1 MKQELFVYQKEP
13 ANLDEA
19 GKAALSFE
27 TFQAG
32 RSKDVATVRMQ
43 QSENSS
49 SEVPSWARDWFS
61 KVERQLNNWTKQSG
75 RATEANREFHW
86 SAECQEAFDELKKAL
101 TTPPILAYPSEDGL
115 FWLDTDASGSGVGAI
130 LSQEQ
135 DEEKRVISYYSRVLT
150 GNERNYCVT
159 RRELL
164 AVVMAVKHFPHY
176 LWGRHFVVRSDHGSL
191 RWLMNLK
198 NPEGQLWRWLQTL
211 SEYDYEIQ
219 YRPGAQHRNA
229 DGLSRRPCHE
239 CRHCER
245 QEAKDEVKDIGCP
258 GHKIRAM
265 DFEGGNTS
273 EGWIQPWSN
282 EQLRTWQREDTVLAK
297 VKRWV
302 EDGTKLR
309 FKDVQME
316 STSLRSF
323 WFHFEQLE
331 CIDGI
336 LYRKV
341 TSGSWSFHR
350 LVCPK
355 VIQEQIFD
363 FLHTKRTGG
372 HLGINRTS
380 SSAHKTILVARDE
393 ERCCPLV

>member
-1 MKQELFVYQKEP
+1 
-13 ANLDEA
+13 
-19 GKAALSFE
+19 
-27 TFQAG
+27 
-32 RSKDVATVRMQ
+32 
-43 QSENSS
+43 
-49 SEVPSWARDWFS
+49 
-61 KVERQLNNWTKQSG
+61 
-75 RATEANREFHW
+75 
-86 SAECQEAFDELKKAL
+86 
-101 TTPPILAYPSEDGL
+101 
-115 FWLDTDASGSGVGAI
+115 
-130 LSQEQ
+130 
-135 DEEKRVISYYSRVLT
+135 
-150 GNERNYCVT
+150 
-159 RRELL
+159 
-164 AVVMAVKHFPHY
+164 MAVKHFHHY
-176 LWGRHFVVRSDHGSL
+176 LLGCHFMVRSDHGSL

-239 CRHCER
+239 CHHCER

-258 GHKIRAM
+258 GHTIRAM

-297 VKRWV
+297 VIRWV
-302 EDGTKLR
+302 EDGTKPR

-316 STSLRSF
+316 STSLRTF

-331 CIDGI
+331 CLDGI

-341 TSGSWSFHR
+341 TSGSRSFHR

-380 SSAHKTILVARDE
+380 SSARKRFWWPGMKKDVVHWCKHC
-393 ERCCPLV
+393 ERCQQRNLRSGPRRSQLHQEPVGAPMERIAFDILSLPV